1 MAIVNIDYLK
11 PGMILNS
18 DVKDING
25 RLLLTGGTELIEKH
39 LCIFRAWGVT
49 EADIQ
54 GLTDQDVEAFVT
66 GKIDPLILEKAEKDL
81 SEIFRHTDCNHP
93 AIKEL
98 FRLCVLRKACHA
110 SEEIS

>member
-25 RLLLTGGTELIEKH
+25 RLMLTAGTKLIEKH
-39 LCIFRAWGVT
+39 LYIFRAWGVT
-49 EADIQ
+49 EADIK
-54 GLTDQDVEAFVT
+54 GITDEEVETLITKEV
-66 GKIDPLILEKAEKDL
+66 DPVILEKAEKEL
-81 SEIFRHTDCNHP
+81 SNIFLHTDHNHP

-98 FRLCVLRKACHA
+98 FRFCALRKARHV
-110 SEEIS
+110 SEKIT